1 MNTELNESQ
10 QAAEAQKPQKG
21 GTVAKIIAAVLLSAC
36 LVASLGLNIYQA
48 VVPNRKSADFIDYIL
63 ERIAEEEEKENE
75 YIEDGFKVGGEYEIR
90 STTHI
95 SDAYKS
101 GDDSQ
106 LSEEDKKTLS
116 MAEDVLDE
124 VIEEGMSDYQKEEAV
139 YKWLVDNIGH
149 GRGGVISRPGM
160 ERSAFTPYGVLSSRS
175 AVCVGYATTFRL
187 FMNMLGM
194 DCHIVHNEYHSW
206 DLVELDGDWYH
217 VDVYSDAHGVPY
229 GNFNMTDQVARNGH
243 NWDESALPEAK
254 GVKYSP
260 AVQNAVE
267 VDGVLDVPAALKD
280 AMDGTS
286 TTLFYKF
293 KEPLTEDEM
302 KTADFLVNILD
313 MVLSNGMLEDSDGYY
328 FRAAWYPSDRED
340 DYILGL
346 LMESRGAE
354 EEGGIDMDS
363 PEAKEIIKLVAEAFG
378 LDPAMLGG
386 DSGIEPGVDFPV
398 EDIIGG
404 ADGPTQTIVTEN
416 GQVITTWD
424 GGGCVEL
431 G

>member
-1 MNTELNESQ
+1 M
-10 QAAEAQKPQKG
+10 
-21 GTVAKIIAAVLLSAC
+21 
-36 LVASLGLNIYQA
+36 
-48 VVPNRKSADFIDYIL
+48 
-63 ERIAEEEEKENE
+63 
-75 YIEDGFKVGGEYEIR
+75 
-90 STTHI
+90 
-95 SDAYKS
+95 
-101 GDDSQ
+101 
-106 LSEEDKKTLS
+106 
-116 MAEDVLDE
+116 
-124 VIEEGMSDYQKEEAV
+124 
-139 YKWLVDNIGH
+139 
-149 GRGGVISRPGM
+149 
-160 ERSAFTPYGVLSSRS
+160 
-175 AVCVGYATTFRL
+175 
-187 FMNMLGM
+187 
-194 DCHIVHNEYHSW
+194 
-206 DLVELDGDWYH
+206 
-217 VDVYSDAHGVPY
+217 
-229 GNFNMTDQVARNGH
+229 
-243 NWDESALPEAK
+243 
-254 GVKYSP
+254 KYSP

>member
-1 MNTELNESQ
+1 MNTELNENQ
-10 QAAEAQKPQKG
+10 EAMEGKKPKKG
-21 GTVAKIIAAVLLSAC
+21 GKVAKMIVAGLLSAC
-36 LVASLGLNIYQA
+36 LVASLGLNVYQA
-48 VVPNRKSADFIDYIL
+48 LVPNQKTADFIDYIL

-116 MAEDVLDE
+116 MAKDVLDE
-124 VIEEGMSDYQKEEAV
+124 VLEDGMTDYQKEEAV
-139 YKWLVDNIGH
+139 YKWLVANINH

-160 ERSAFTPYGVLSSRS
+160 DRSAFTPYSVLTSRS

-206 DLVELDGDWYH
+206 DLVKLDGDWYH
-217 VDVYSDAHGVPY
+217 VDIYSDAHGVLY

-243 NWDESALPEAK
+243 SWDESALPEAK
-254 GVKYSP
+254 SVKYSP

-267 VDGVLDVPAALKD
+267 VGGVLDVPAAMKD
-280 AMDGTS
+280 ALEGKS

-293 KEPLTEDEM
+293 KEPLTEEEM

-313 MVLSNGMLEDSDGYY
+313 MVLSGGMLEEDSYY
-328 FRAAWYPSDRED
+328 FRASWYPSDRED

-346 LMESRGAE
+346 LLESRNSE
-354 EEGGIDMDS
+354 EETGIDMDS

-386 DSGIEPGVDFPV
+386 ETEEGDFPV
-398 EDIIGG
+398 EDVIGETEV
-404 ADGPTQTIVTEN
+404 GPVQTVVTEN
-416 GQVITTWD
+416 GEVITTWSN
-424 GGGCVEL
+424 GGSVEL
-431 G
+431 R